1 MSQDPSDS
9 FLATS
14 PTSQGRTKSQRA
26 VTSYYPASSL
36 PENILGFC
44 ELLRLEHDFKL
55 GPAEVRDAL
64 LAFELLGVSSLSR
77 ARDALRLVL
86 CAKLEDVNVFDR
98 AFTDFFF
105 PKPLGVPQNDLPPLE
120 PEKPKRPNN
129 QKADEAKNKSNEKV
143 EDNSSDDRQ
152 DDQDFEGNSK
162 RQTPEDDDENAEQT
176 NMVMRAK
183 YSLASAETSALE
195 IKRDGLEPMLRAA
208 SELVNKL
215 KLGRSRKWRNLPK
228 GARFDF
234 RRTMRSSLST
244 GGDALH
250 PRWLGHPHRNPRIV
264 VLLDGSR
271 SMLESS
277 HAVLQFAFALAQR
290 SRRVDVFSFSTE
302 LKDVTRDLR
311 ALVQERSKLEVGN
324 MAKAWGGGTRIG
336 ESLRVFVREHA
347 ARVLTPDTVVI
358 ISSDGLDV
366 GEVDVLEAAMKEIK
380 RRSAGVVW
388 LNPLASHPEFRPTA
402 RGMQAALPYIS
413 LLTCAS
419 SPAEFLSLAD
429 GLRL

>member
-1 MSQDPSDS
+1 MN
-9 FLATS
+9 
-14 PTSQGRTKSQRA
+14 
-26 VTSYYPASSL
+26 SYFPASSL

-44 ELLRLEHDFKL
+44 EILRLEHDFKL
-55 GPAEVRDAL
+55 GSGEVKDAIR
-64 LAFELLGVSSLSR
+64 AFELVGVSSVSR

-86 CAKLEDVNVFDR
+86 CAKLEDVEVFDSV
-98 AFTDFFF
+98 FKNFFF
-105 PKPLGVPQNDLPPLE
+105 PKPLGVPQENLPPLE
-120 PEKPKRPNN
+120 PDRPQRPNN
-129 QKADEAKNKSNEKV
+129 NKADEAKNKSDEKV
-143 EDNSSDDRQ
+143 RDDSSDEQ
-152 DDQDFEGNSK
+152 EDQDFEGESK
-162 RQTPEDDDENAEQT
+162 RQTPEDDDENAQQSDL
-176 NMVMRAK
+176 VMRAK
-183 YSLASAETSALE
+183 YSTAAAETSVLE
-195 IKRDGLEPMLRAA
+195 IKRDGLEAMLRAA
-208 SELVNKL
+208 SELVNRL
-215 KLGRSRKWRNLPK
+215 RLGRSRKWRVMPK

-277 HAVLQFAFALAQR
+277 HGVLQFAFALAQR

-311 ALVQERSKLEVGN
+311 ALVQERSKLEVN
-324 MAKAWGGGTRIG
+324 NLYKAWGGGTRIG

-347 ARVLTPDTVVI
+347 SRVLTPDTVVI

-366 GEVDVLEAAMKEIK
+366 GEVDVLEHSMREIK

-388 LNPLASHPEFRPTA
+388 LNPLAAHPQFRPTA

-413 LLTCAS
+413 VLSTAS
-419 SPAEFLSLAD
+419 TPAEFSSLAE

>member
-1 MSQDPSDS
+1 
-9 FLATS
+9 LI
-14 PTSQGRTKSQRA
+14 

-44 ELLRLEHDFKL
+44 EVLRLEHDFKL
-55 GPAEVRDAL
+55 GPGEVTDAIR
-64 LAFELLGVSSLSR
+64 AFELLGSSSLSR

-98 AFTDFFF
+98 AFQKFFF
-105 PKPLGVPQNDLPPLE
+105 PKPLGVRQDDLPPLE
-120 PEKPKRPNN
+120 PDRPQRPNN
-129 QKADEAKNKSNEKV
+129 QKADDAKNKSDEKV
-143 EDNSSDDRQ
+143 RDDSSDEQ
-152 DDQDFEGNSK
+152 EDQDFEGDSK
-162 RQTPEDDDENAEQT
+162 RQTPEDDDENAQQSD
-176 NMVMRAK
+176 MVMRAK
-183 YSLASAETSALE
+183 YSTAALETSVLE

-208 SELVNKL
+208 SELVNRL

-228 GARFDF
+228 GSRFDF

-290 SRRVDVFSFSTE
+290 SRRVDVFTFSTE
-302 LKDVTRDLR
+302 LKDVSRDLR
-311 ALVQERSKLEVGN
+311 ALVQERQKLELN
-324 MAKAWGGGTRIG
+324 SLSKAWGGGTRIG

-347 ARVLTPDTVVI
+347 SRVLTPDTVVL

-366 GEVDVLEAAMKEIK
+366 GEVDVLEASMREIK
-380 RRSAGVVW
+380 RRSAGVIW
-388 LNPLASHPEFRPTA
+388 LNPLAAHPQFRPTA

-413 LLTCAS
+413 LLSCAS
-419 SPAEFLSLAD
+419 TPAEFSSLAE
-429 GLRL
+429 GLRLSR

>member
-1 MSQDPSDS
+1 MS
-9 FLATS
+9 
-14 PTSQGRTKSQRA
+14 
-26 VTSYYPASSL
+26 SYYPAANL

-44 ELLRLEHDFKL
+44 EVLRLEHDFKL

-64 LAFELLGVSSLSR
+64 LAFEFLGISSLSR

-86 CAKLEDVNVFDR
+86 CAKLEDVEVFDK
-98 AFTDFFF
+98 AFKNFFF
-105 PKPLGVPQNDLPPLE
+105 PKPLGVAQENQPPLE

-129 QKADEAKNKSNEKV
+129 QQAEEAKNKSDEKV
-143 EDNSSDDRQ
+143 KDNSSDNEQ
-152 DDQDFEGNSK
+152 DDQDFEGESK
-162 RQTPEDDDENAEQT
+162 RQTPEEDDENAEQT
-176 NMVMRAK
+176 DMVMRAK
-183 YSLASAETSALE
+183 YSLASAETSSPE
-195 IKRDGLEPMLRAA
+195 IERDGLEAMLRAA

-215 KLGRSRKWRNLPK
+215 KLGRSRKWRVMQK
-228 GARFDF
+228 GSRFDF

-311 ALVQERSKLEVGN
+311 GLVQERSKLELSN
-324 MAKAWGGGTRIG
+324 MANAWGGGTRIG

-347 ARVLTPDTVVI
+347 SRVLTPDTVVL

-366 GEVDVLEAAMKEIK
+366 GEVDVLENAMKEIK
-380 RRSAGVVW
+380 RRSAGVIW
-388 LNPLASHPEFRPTA
+388 LNPLASHPEFKPTA

-413 LLTCAS
+413 LLTYAS
-419 SPAEFLSLAD
+419 TPAEFSSLAE

>member
-1 MSQDPSDS
+1 VNSH
-9 FLATS
+9 
-14 PTSQGRTKSQRA
+14 
-26 VTSYYPASSL
+26 YPASSI

-44 ELLRLEHDFKL
+44 EVLRLEHDFKL

-64 LAFELLGVSSLSR
+64 LAFELLGISSLSR

-86 CAKLEDVNVFDR
+86 CAKLEDVAVFDR
-98 AFTDFFF
+98 VFTNFFF
-105 PKPLGVPQNDLPPLE
+105 PKPLGVPQENQPPLE
-120 PEKPKRPNN
+120 PDRPQRPNN
-129 QKADEAKNKSNEKV
+129 QKADEAKNKSDEKV
-143 EDNSSDDRQ
+143 KDNSSDNEQ
-152 DDQDFEGNSK
+152 DDQDFEGESK
-162 RQTPEDDDENAEQT
+162 RQTPEEDDENAEQT
-176 NMVMRAK
+176 DMVMRAK
-183 YSLASAETSALE
+183 YSLASAETSAPE

-215 KLGRSRKWRNLPK
+215 KLGRSRKWRVMQK
-228 GARFDF
+228 GSKFDF

-244 GGDALH
+244 GGDVLH

-290 SRRVDVFSFSTE
+290 SRRVDVFTFSTD

-311 ALVQERSKLEVGN
+311 ALVQERSKLELSN

-347 ARVLTPDTVVI
+347 ARVLTPDSVVI

-366 GEVDVLEAAMKEIK
+366 GEVDVLEAAMREIK
-380 RRSAGVVW
+380 RCSAGVIW

-402 RGMQAALPYIS
+402 RGMQVALPYIS
-413 LLTCAS
+413 LLCHAS
-419 SPAEFLSLAD
+419 TPAEFSSLGE
-429 GLRL
+429 GLRLR

>member
-1 MSQDPSDS
+1 
-9 FLATS
+9 
-14 PTSQGRTKSQRA
+14 
-26 VTSYYPASSL
+26 VNSYYPASSL

-44 ELLRLEHDFKL
+44 EVLRLEHDFRI

-86 CAKLEDVNVFDR
+86 CAKLEDVEVFDR
-98 AFTDFFF
+98 VFKNFFS
-105 PKPLGVPQNDLPPLE
+105 KPLGVRQDDLPPLE
-120 PEKPKRPNN
+120 PDRPQRPNN
-129 QKADEAKNKSNEKV
+129 QKADEAKNKSDEKV
-143 EDNSSDDRQ
+143 RDDTSDEQ
-152 DDQDFEGNSK
+152 DDQDFEGESK
-162 RQTPEDDDENAEQT
+162 RQTPEEDDENAEQS

-183 YSLASAETSALE
+183 YSLASAETSVPE
-195 IKRDGLEPMLRAA
+195 IKRDGLESMLRAA
-208 SELVNKL
+208 SQLVNRL
-215 KLGRSRKWRNLPK
+215 KLGRSRKWRVMQK
-228 GARFDF
+228 GSKFDF

-271 SMLESS
+271 SMLDSS
-277 HAVLQFAFALAQR
+277 HAVLQFAFALTQR
-290 SRRVDVFSFSTE
+290 SRRVDVFTFSTD

-311 ALVQERSKLEVGN
+311 ALVQEHSKLELGN

-347 ARVLTPDTVVI
+347 SRVLTPDTVVF

-366 GEVDVLEAAMKEIK
+366 GEVDVLENAMREIK
-380 RRSAGVVW
+380 RRSAGVIW
-388 LNPLASHPEFRPTA
+388 LNPLAAHPQFRPTA
-402 RGMQAALPYIS
+402 RGMQVALPYIS
-413 LLTCAS
+413 LLSCAA
-419 SPAEFLSLAD
+419 SPAEFSSLAE

>member
-1 MSQDPSDS
+1 M
-9 FLATS
+9 AH
-14 PTSQGRTKSQRA
+14 
-26 VTSYYPASSL
+26 SYYPAASL

-44 ELLRLEHDFKL
+44 EVLRLEYDFKL

-64 LAFELLGVSSLSR
+64 RAFEVLGVSSLSR
-77 ARDALRLVL
+77 ARDGLRLVL
-86 CAKLEDVNVFDR
+86 CAKFEDVSVFDR
-98 AFTDFFF
+98 AFTNFFF
-105 PKPLGVPQNDLPPLE
+105 PKPLGVPQENQPPLE

-129 QKADEAKNKSNEKV
+129 QKAEEAKNKLDEKV
-143 EDNSSDDRQ
+143 KDNSSDNEQ
-152 DDQDFEGNSK
+152 DNEDFEGESK
-162 RQTPEDDDENAEQT
+162 RQTPEEDDDNAEQT
-176 NMVMRAK
+176 DMVMRAK
-183 YSLASAETSALE
+183 YSLASAQTSAPE
-195 IKRDGLEPMLRAA
+195 IRRDGLEAMLRAA
-208 SELVNKL
+208 SELVNRL

-290 SRRVDVFSFSTE
+290 SRRVDVFTFSTD

-311 ALVQERSKLEVGN
+311 GLVQERQKLELGN

-347 ARVLTPDTVVI
+347 SRVLTPDTIVL

-366 GEVDVLEAAMKEIK
+366 GEVDVLENAMKEIK
-380 RRSAGVVW
+380 RRSAGVIW
-388 LNPLASHPEFRPTA
+388 LNPLASHPEFKPTA

-413 LLTCAS
+413 LLCHAS
-419 SPAEFLSLAD
+419 SPVEFSSLAQ
-429 GLRL
+429 GLRLSR

>member
-1 MSQDPSDS
+1 MN
-9 FLATS
+9 
-14 PTSQGRTKSQRA
+14 
-26 VTSYYPASSL
+26 SYYPASSL

-44 ELLRLEHDFKL
+44 EVLRLEHDFKL

-64 LAFELLGVSSLSR
+64 RAFELLGVSSLFR

-86 CAKLEDVNVFDR
+86 CAKLEDVEVFDK
-98 AFTDFFF
+98 AFKNFFF
-105 PKPLGVPQNDLPPLE
+105 PKPFGVPQENQPPLE
-120 PEKPKRPNN
+120 PDRPQRPNN
-129 QKADEAKNKSNEKV
+129 QKADEAKNKSDEKV
-143 EDNSSDDRQ
+143 KDNSSDNEQ
-152 DDQDFEGNSK
+152 DDEDFEGESK
-162 RQTPEDDDENAEQT
+162 RQTPEEDDENAEQT
-176 NMVMRAK
+176 DMVMRAK
-183 YSLASAETSALE
+183 YSLASSETSALE

-208 SELVNKL
+208 SELVNRL

-228 GARFDF
+228 GSRFDF

-311 ALVQERSKLEVGN
+311 GLVQERSKLELN
-324 MAKAWGGGTRIG
+324 NLSKAWGGGTRIG
-336 ESLRVFVREHA
+336 ESLRIFVREHA

-366 GEVDVLEAAMKEIK
+366 GEVDVLENAMREIK
-380 RRSAGVVW
+380 RRSAGVIW
-388 LNPLASHPEFRPTA
+388 LNPLASHPEFKPTA
-402 RGMQAALPYIS
+402 RGMQAALPYIG
-413 LLTCAS
+413 LLCHAS
-419 SPAEFLSLAD
+419 TPEEFSSLAE

>member
-1 MSQDPSDS
+1 MN
-9 FLATS
+9 
-14 PTSQGRTKSQRA
+14 
-26 VTSYYPASSL
+26 SYYPASSL

-44 ELLRLEHDFKL
+44 EVLRLEHDFKL
-55 GPAEVRDAL
+55 GVGEVSDAL
-64 LAFELLGVSSLSR
+64 RAFELLGISSLSR

-98 AFTDFFF
+98 AFQNFFF
-105 PKPLGVPQNDLPPLE
+105 PKPLGVRQDDLPPLE
-120 PEKPKRPNN
+120 PEKPQRPNN
-129 QKADEAKNKSNEKV
+129 QKADEAKNKSDEKV
-143 EDNSSDDRQ
+143 RDDAGDEQ
-152 DDQDFEGNSK
+152 EDQDFEGDSK
-162 RQTPEDDDENAEQT
+162 RQTPEDDDENAQQSD
-176 NMVMRAK
+176 MVMRAK
-183 YSLASAETSALE
+183 YSTAASETSVLE
-195 IKRDGLEPMLRAA
+195 IKRDGLEPMLRVA

-215 KLGRSRKWRNLPK
+215 RLGRSRKWRNLPK

-271 SMLESS
+271 SMLEAS

-311 ALVQERSKLEVGN
+311 ALVQERSKLELN
-324 MAKAWGGGTRIG
+324 NLSKAWGGGTRIG

-347 ARVLTPDTVVI
+347 SRVLTPDTVVL

-366 GEVDVLEAAMKEIK
+366 GEVDVLENAMREIK
-380 RRSAGVVW
+380 RRGAGVIW
-388 LNPLASHPEFRPTA
+388 LNPLAAHPQFRPTA

-413 LLTCAS
+413 LLSAAS
-419 SPAEFLSLAD
+419 TPAEFSSLAER
-429 GLRL
+429 LRLSR

>member
-1 MSQDPSDS
+1 MNP
-9 FLATS
+9 
-14 PTSQGRTKSQRA
+14 
-26 VTSYYPASSL
+26 YYPASSL

-44 ELLRLEHDFKL
+44 EVLRLEHDFKL

-64 LAFELLGVSSLSR
+64 RAFEIVGISSIDR
-77 ARDALRLVL
+77 ARDALCLVL
-86 CAKLEDVNVFDR
+86 CAKLEDVEVFDR
-98 AFTDFFF
+98 AFTNFFF
-105 PKPLGVPQNDLPPLE
+105 PKPLGVPQEHQPPLE
-120 PEKPKRPNN
+120 PDRPQRPNN
-129 QKADEAKNKSNEKV
+129 QKADEAKNKSDEKV
-143 EDNSSDDRQ
+143 RDDSSGEQ
-152 DDQDFEGNSK
+152 EDQDFEGDSK
-162 RQTPEDDDENAEQT
+162 RQTPEDDDENAEQSDL
-176 NMVMRAK
+176 VMRAK
-183 YSLASAETSALE
+183 YSTAALETSVLE

-228 GARFDF
+228 GSKFDF

-244 GGDALH
+244 GGEALH

-271 SMLESS
+271 SMLEAS

-290 SRRVDVFSFSTE
+290 SRRVDVFTFSTE
-302 LKDVTRDLR
+302 LKDITRDLR
-311 ALVQERSKLEVGN
+311 ALVQERQKLELN
-324 MAKAWGGGTRIG
+324 NLSKAWGGGTRIG

-366 GEVDVLEAAMKEIK
+366 GEVDVLESAMREIK
-380 RRSAGVVW
+380 RRSAGVIW
-388 LNPLASHPEFRPTA
+388 LNPLAAHPQFRPTT

-413 LLTCAS
+413 LLSCAS
-419 SPAEFLSLAD
+419 TPAEFSSLAE